1 MTTPAQIADQLRAA
15 SFLEGFTDAHLWKL
29 ARHVV
34 PLELQPDETIFTEGE
49 ARQRFA
55 ILVSGAVAIEKS
67 ADGRS
72 TRLVT
77 LGPGEAVGE
86 GLLLDD
92 SRHGTTARVIM
103 PGTAM
108 VLTRQQLDDITREA
122 PQLYAALVARAARAI
137 SDRLR
142 KADATLVGRGRTL
155 GFGGHR
161 TRVEKDLLGERE
173 VPYEALYGIQT
184 LRALEN
190 FPITGIPLR
199 EFPVLIEALATVKE
213 ASALTNRE
221 LGLLE
226 QQHCD
231 VIVRAAREIRAG
243 RHHEHFLVDMIQGG
257 AGTSTNMNAN
267 EVIANR
273 ALELLNEARGRYD
286 VVSPNDHVN
295 LSQSTNDVYPTAV
308 RLALHRSLA
317 GLRAELARLADS
329 FEDKGTEFAP
339 LLKMGRTQMQDA
351 VPMTLGQEFMAF
363 SHTLREDVD
372 RLAEA
377 QNLIREINLGATA
390 IGTGI
395 NAPAGYADLVAR
407 RLAEVS
413 EIDVLTAPDLV
424 EATSDTGAFVQLSG
438 VMKRTATKLSK
449 ICNDLRL
456 LSSGPRAGFGEINLP
471 AMQPGSSIMPGKVNP
486 VIPEVVNQVC
496 FDVIGGDVTVTMAA
510 EAGQLQLNAFEP
522 VIAYRL
528 LRGIDMMRNACLVLR
543 ERCVTG
549 ITANA
554 DRMRHFV
561 EHSIGIVT
569 ALVPVIGYQAASDV
583 AKTAL
588 ATGRGVF
595 DIVLERGLLTR
606 AQLDEALN
614 PETMTAPRR
623 SPQGFTQEYVAPGGK
638 ASP

>member
-1 MTTPAQIADQLRAA
+1 MTTPAEIADALRAT
-15 SFLEGFTDAHLWKL
+15 SFLEDFTDAHLWKL
-29 ARHVV
+29 SRLVTPLTLV
-34 PLELQPDETIFTEGE
+34 PDDTIFSEGE

-55 ILVSGAVAIEKS
+55 ILISGAVAIEKS
-67 ADGRS
+67 SDGRT

-77 LGPGEAVGE
+77 LGAGEAVGE

-92 SRHGTTARVIM
+92 SAHGTTARVIM
-103 PGTAM
+103 PGIAM
-108 VLTRQQLDDITREA
+108 VLARAQLDDITRES

-137 SDRLR
+137 SARLR
-142 KADATLVGRGRTL
+142 RADATLVGRGRTL

-161 TRVEKDLLGERE
+161 TRQEHDLLGERD
-173 VPYEALYGIQT
+173 VPYEALYGVQT

-199 EFPVLIEALATVKE
+199 EFPVLIESLAAVKE
-213 ASALTNRE
+213 AAAQTNFE

-226 QQHCD
+226 QGHAD
-231 VIVRAAREIRAG
+231 VIIRAAREIRAG

-273 ALELLNEARGRYD
+273 ALELSNQQRGAYD
-286 VVSPNDHVN
+286 VISPNDHVN

-308 RLALHRSLA
+308 RIALHKSLS
-317 GLRAELARLADS
+317 GFRIELARLADA
-329 FEDKGTEFAP
+329 FGAKGVEFAP
-339 LLKMGRTQMQDA
+339 LIKMGRTQMQDA

-363 SHTLREDVD
+363 SHTLQEDVD
-372 RLAEA
+372 RLGEA
-377 QNLIREINLGATA
+377 QSLIREINLGATA

-395 NAPAGYADLVAR
+395 NAPPGYAELACKHLAVI
-407 RLAEVS
+407 AEVP
-413 EIDVLTAPDLV
+413 VVTAFDLV

-496 FDVIGGDVTVTMAA
+496 FEVIGGDVTVTMAA

-528 LRGIDMMRNACLVLR
+528 LRGIDMLRNACIVLN

-554 DRMRHFV
+554 DRMRYFV

-569 ALVPVIGYQAASDV
+569 ALVPVLGYEIATDI

-588 ATGRGVF
+588 ASGRGVF
-595 DIVLERGLLTR
+595 DLVLERKLLTR
-606 AQLDEALN
+606 EQLDEMLN
-614 PETMTAPRR
+614 PAAMTAPRD
-623 SPQGFTQEYVAPGGK
+623 TQEF
-638 ASP
+638 SPVTIPSA